1 MSMHSVSEELDQALN
16 RLDPQTASL
25 LEQTVRDAVAL
36 ASKREQ
42 SLSAV
47 ADEIRQERDAAALA
61 SKRVSRREDT
71 DALGYPLGYF
81 EATAGCFEGEPLQR
95 PPDLPLETRETW

>member
-36 ASKREQ
+36 ASKR
-42 SLSAV
+42 
-47 ADEIRQERDAAALA
+47 
-61 SKRVSRREDT
+61 VSGREDT

>member
-1 MSMHSVSEELDQALN
+1 MHSLSEELDQALN

-36 ASKREQ
+36 ASKRV
-42 SLSAV
+42 SSSAG
-47 ADEIRQERDAAALA
+47 
-61 SKRVSRREDT
+61 T

-81 EATAGCFEGEPLQR
+81 DATAGSFEGEPLER
-95 PPDLPLETRETW
+95 PADLPLETRETW